1 MYNRSQSGYALAEVL
16 LATVV
21 VSISVVELSRALSNI
36 NRVAVVASA
45 VTKAGNQADMLMK
58 KIMSERFDENIY
70 NSYSLDLDGDTG
82 HIVASGYKGISGGN
96 ARTVELWFRVD
107 NDDLG
112 LSPYGLVYW
121 GEEDYCKRWR
131 IELQSSSGS
140 LYPSVDLNNAYVRPS
155 STNIIT
161 DESWHHIAV
170 TAESGGRSSEVSI
183 YFDGE
188 LLNTVTS
195 DPNWC
200 IDYNTGNLADVTIG
214 AGYGAWSGG
223 SYRYFGG
230 QIKEVRIWNHART
243 NDEIRESYEG
253 SKISNPGSNPG
264 LVLYYMM
271 DESKGGLVYDKSG
284 SCAHG
289 RLMGGSKWLVG
300 GWTQDLGAESEIG
313 PDEYDDVDDFH
324 MDDIVDTAFT
334 GLGSRV
340 IVKYVSLDPE
350 TWVISN
356 AMEGSLT
363 NYKQVTVKVG
373 LPGASDSVR
382 LDAIIAADVSQ
393 YGDITILPFG
403 E

>member
-1 MYNRSQSGYALAEVL
+1 MAN
-16 LATVV
+16 
-21 VSISVVELSRALSNI
+21 
-36 NRVAVVASA
+36 
-45 VTKAGNQADMLMK
+45 
-58 KIMSERFDENIY
+58 
-70 NSYSLDLDGDTG
+70 
-82 HIVASGYKGISGGN
+82 GYKGISGGN

-131 IELQSSSGS
+131 IELIRTGGS
-140 LYPSVDLNNAYVRPS
+140 LYPSVDLNNASVRPS

-324 MDDIVDTAFT
+324 MDNILDTAFT

-340 IVKYVSLDPE
+340 MVKYVSLDPE

-373 LPGASDSVR
+373 LPGATDSVR

-393 YGDITILPFG
+393 YGDLTILPFG